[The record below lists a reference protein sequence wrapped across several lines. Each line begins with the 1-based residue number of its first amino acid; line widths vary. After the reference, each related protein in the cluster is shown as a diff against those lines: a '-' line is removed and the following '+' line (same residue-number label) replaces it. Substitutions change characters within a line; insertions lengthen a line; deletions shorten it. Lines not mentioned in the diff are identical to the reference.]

1 MSRQFSL
8 LIAIVP
14 CQVIAVVQL
23 VGIFA
28 AWQTLVWTFTTT
40 IVTIVTMTSSKSITI
55 ISITII
61 SIISMFNI
69 HESIII
75 LQQPLII
82 ISDFQSFS
90 FLLPEVTFWCDPQE
104 LQEAK

>member
-55 ISITII
+55 ISI
-61 SIISMFNI
+61 ISMFNI

-75 LQQPLII
+75 LRQPLII